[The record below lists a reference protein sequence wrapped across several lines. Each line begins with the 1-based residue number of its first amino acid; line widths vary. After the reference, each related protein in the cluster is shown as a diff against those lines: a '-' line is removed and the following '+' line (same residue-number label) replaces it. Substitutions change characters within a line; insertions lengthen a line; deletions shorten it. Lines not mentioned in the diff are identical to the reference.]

1 MICAPVYA
9 QLLAH
14 PSVSQRFVD
23 ECLADTNA
31 ILDFELDKEVWLQAA
46 KTFSAYVE
54 RRLRSG
60 GGWSG
65 NRLLGDFVIA
75 AHALQRADRL
85 RTFDASR

>member
-1 MICAPVYA
+1 M
-9 QLLAH
+9 AH

-23 ECLADTNA
+23 EFLADTNA
-31 ILDFELDKEVWLQAA
+31 IVDFELDKEVWLQAA

-65 NRLLGDFVIA
+65 NRLFGDFVIA
-75 AHALQRADRL
+75 AHGLQRADRL
-85 RTFDASR
+85 MT